1 MTGLGESKM
10 KENQYIVY
18 HYCDLYAFLNIMR
31 TKTLWLSDVKKSN
44 DEDEGKYL
52 LKKMQAYID
61 IHGIM
66 DGSIDQSWVQKAKQL
81 VMDYIG
87 KNDQRMFVPK
97 NYNYD
102 ELIKI
107 RKDLE
112 SMDVMFG
119 ESERIEL
126 TEEQFENEEKSWEN
140 LEEKVEEFGN
150 DLTPGDEYETD
161 KFDVPLYTICF
172 SGNSDLLSQWRGYA
186 KDGTGVAIGFKT
198 KYLKKWKSGIFDKKA
213 IMTAK
218 FDQVN
223 YKNLDM
229 EYLLQ
234 LKSKSLIKYAKN
246 LVEETNEE
254 IKRGL
259 KWAIEE
265 ELGEIAENSIF
276 YKSELFQE
284 EDEYRLIYRD
294 LIKCQNSQFIKNSKG
309 REEIEKRIRDFKLS
323 EAKYRVGAEG
333 IISYFDLSFEPIM
346 DNIIGEIVLGPKCK
360 MTTADVE
367 FLLSSWGYNCIEEN
381 IHDQRSIYIHH
392 SELSYR

>member
-1 MTGLGESKM
+1 M
-10 KENQYIVY
+10 KENKYLVY

-52 LKKMQAYID
+52 LKKLQAYID
-61 IHGIM
+61 IQGIM
-66 DGSIDQSWVQKAKQL
+66 DSSISQKGIQKAKQL

-102 ELIKI
+102 ELVEM

-112 SMDVMFG
+112 PMDVVLG
-119 ESERIEL
+119 ELERVEL
-126 TEEQFENEEKSWEN
+126 TEEQLKNQKKQWEIMEEEA
-140 LEEKVEEFGN
+140 EEFGN
-150 DLTPGDEYETD
+150 DLAPGDEYETD
-161 KFDVPLYTICF
+161 KFEVPLYTICF

-198 KYLKKWKSGIFDKKA
+198 KYLEKWKSGIFDKKA

-223 YKNLDM
+223 YKNFDM
-229 EYLLQ
+229 EHLLQ
-234 LKSKSLIKYAKN
+234 LKSRSLIDYAKEM
-246 LVEETNEE
+246 VEETNEE
-254 IKRGL
+254 IKELL
-259 KWAIEE
+259 KLAIEE

-294 LIKCQNSQFIKNSKG
+294 LIKCQNSQFIKNPKG
-309 REEIEKRIRDFKLS
+309 RAEIEKRIRDFKLS

-346 DNIIGEIVLGPKCK
+346 NNIIGEIVLGPKCK

-381 IHDQRSIYIHH
+381 IYDQRSIYIHH

>member
-1 MTGLGESKM
+1 ME
-10 KENQYIVY
+10 ENKYLVY

-52 LKKMQAYID
+52 LKKLHAYID
-61 IHGIM
+61 IQGIM
-66 DGSIDQSWVQKAKQL
+66 DSSIDQRWIQKAKQL
-81 VMDYIG
+81 VMDYMG
-87 KNDQRMFVPK
+87 KSDQRMFVPK

-102 ELIKI
+102 ELLEM
-107 RKDLE
+107 RKNLDSTDVVVDKLE
-112 SMDVMFG
+112 RVEF
-119 ESERIEL
+119 
-126 TEEQFENEEKSWEN
+126 TEEQLKNEEKRWEIM
-140 LEEKVEEFGN
+140 EQESEEFGN
-150 DLTPGDEYETD
+150 DLVPGDEYETD

-186 KDGTGVAIGFKT
+186 KDGTGIAIGFKT
-198 KYLKKWKSGIFDKKA
+198 KYLKKWKSAIFDKKA

-234 LKSKSLIKYAKN
+234 LKSRSLIEYAKK
-246 LVEETNEE
+246 LIDETNEE
-254 IKRGL
+254 MKGL
-259 KWAIEE
+259 LKSAIEE
-265 ELGEIAENSIF
+265 ELEEIAENSIF
-276 YKSELFQE
+276 YKSELFHE

-294 LIKCQNSQFIKNSKG
+294 LIKCQNSQYIKNPKG
-309 REEIEKRIRDFKLS
+309 RAEIEKRIRDFKLS

-333 IISYFDLSFEPIM
+333 IISYFDLSFEPVM
-346 DNIIGEIVLGPKCK
+346 NNIIGEIVLGPKCK

-367 FLLSSWGYNCIEEN
+367 FLLSSWGYNCMGEN
-381 IHDQRSIYIHH
+381 VYDQRSIYIHH